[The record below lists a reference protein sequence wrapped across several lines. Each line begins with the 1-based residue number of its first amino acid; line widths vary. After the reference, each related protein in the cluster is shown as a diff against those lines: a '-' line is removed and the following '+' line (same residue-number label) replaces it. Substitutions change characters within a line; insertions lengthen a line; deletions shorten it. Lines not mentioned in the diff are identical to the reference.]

1 MEKEERIMSKGD
13 KLKVKRQQIRPF
25 GAVYFGKYPQK
36 GDVLEPLEWQV
47 LCKKEDMVLLLSKNI
62 LNFRIFDKISTDW
75 KNCELRTWLNQEFYH
90 QAFSESEKKKM
101 VNDEKTGDVVFILS
115 KEEAESHLPEE
126 KIERRSTPYAKAI
139 SEKIYGGCRQN
150 YWWLRDAVSNT
161 YQVCY
166 VMGELFQD
174 QQIDT
179 FMGVVPAIWVRV
191 KPE

>member
-75 KNCELRTWLNQEFYH
+75 
-90 QAFSESEKKKM
+90 
-101 VNDEKTGDVVFILS
+101 
-115 KEEAESHLPEE
+115 
-126 KIERRSTPYAKAI
+126 RRCLYFK
-139 SEKIYGGCRQN
+139 
-150 YWWLRDAVSNT
+150 
-161 YQVCY
+161 
-166 VMGELFQD
+166 
-174 QQIDT
+174 
-179 FMGVVPAIWVRV
+179 
-191 KPE
+191 